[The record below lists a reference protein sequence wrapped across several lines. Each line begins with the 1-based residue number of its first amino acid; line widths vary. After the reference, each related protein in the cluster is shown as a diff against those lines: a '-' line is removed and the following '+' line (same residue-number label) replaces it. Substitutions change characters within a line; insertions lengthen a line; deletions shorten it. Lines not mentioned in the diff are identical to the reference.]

1 MSAHTLAARQT
12 MPFSPLV
19 GALTALEALTFIF
32 LGAATQREPVVTL
45 LDVLIAAEAVLMV
58 LVTVSLAK
66 RRYLSRRRKVTEAI
80 DLEPAL
86 RRAGISSRR

>member
-1 MSAHTLAARQT
+1 
-12 MPFSPLV
+12 MPFSPLT
-19 GALTALEALTFIF
+19 GALTSLEALAFIF
-32 LGAATQREPVVTL
+32 LGATTQREPALTV
-45 LDVLIAAEAVLMV
+45 LDVLIAGEAVLMV

-80 DLEPAL
+80 NLEPAL